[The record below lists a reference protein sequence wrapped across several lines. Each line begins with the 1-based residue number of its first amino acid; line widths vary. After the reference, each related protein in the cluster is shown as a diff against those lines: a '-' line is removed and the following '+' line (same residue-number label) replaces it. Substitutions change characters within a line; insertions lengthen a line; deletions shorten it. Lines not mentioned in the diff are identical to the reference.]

1 MIKNLSDYSGIKLE
15 IINRKLENVLIVGK
29 YII

>member
-1 MIKNLSDYSGIKLE
+1 MIKNLSDYSRIKLE
-15 IINRKLENVLIVGK
+15 IINRKLENVLIVGN